1 MPHSVWAKFSL
12 KVVVYSQKKEG
23 ASVSNSF
30 ALELEKAVRAALVAN
45 NSVTVFAGA
54 TTAFNAIRKGVQ
66 IGHDIEGM
74 AKDLSR

>member
-12 KVVVYSQKKEG
+12 KVVVSSQKKEG

-30 ALELEKAVRAALVAN
+30 ALELEKAVRAVLVTN
-45 NSVTVFAGA
+45 SSVTVFAGA
-54 TTAFNAIRKGVQ
+54 STAFNAIRKGVQ

>member
-1 MPHSVWAKFSL
+1 MPHSVWAQFSL

-30 ALELEKAVRAALVAN
+30 ALELEKAVRAALVTI
-45 NSVTVFAGA
+45 NSVTVFASA